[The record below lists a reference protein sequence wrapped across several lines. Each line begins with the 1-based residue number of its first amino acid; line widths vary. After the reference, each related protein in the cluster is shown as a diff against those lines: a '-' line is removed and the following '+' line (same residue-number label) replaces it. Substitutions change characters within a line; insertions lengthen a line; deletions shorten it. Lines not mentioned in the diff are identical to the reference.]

1 LNGTSVTIIC
11 RGNEMKVGIFG
22 GSFNPPHMGHVAC
35 LSTVQKKAGL
45 DKIVV
50 IPTCQSPLK
59 TQVEGPTPEQ
69 RLEMVKLALQG
80 FGNQFEV
87 DDQEIKRGG
96 TSYTID
102 TIKQYRKKID
112 AENLYLIVGADHL
125 DLFNGWKE
133 YKTLLKEVNII
144 FTTRPGFEIP
154 SSKDQLPAYLQEV
167 ILEYDFNFMELTTGR
182 NIQFVRIPDV
192 DISASELRK
201 KIRTARPIDKFLPLS
216 VESYIKN
223 NRLYA
228 NLKEKIRDY
237 EKFTEFCA
245 HQLFAKKA
253 IQVRGFDLRNMSALS
268 EFTLVT
274 SGTSTRH
281 TSSLAENLVQ
291 AVKDEYRIHPQSL
304 EGLDEGR
311 WVVVDYGSLI
321 VHVFYDYVRQ
331 EYNIER
337 LWRDGKDMNLKD
349 PFIPKS

>member
-1 LNGTSVTIIC
+1 
-11 RGNEMKVGIFG
+11 MKVGIFG
-22 GSFNPPHMGHVAC
+22 GSFNPPHMGHIAC

-50 IPTCQSPLK
+50 VPTFQSPLK

-80 FGNQFEV
+80 FGTQFHV

-96 TSYTID
+96 TSFTID
-102 TIKQYRKKID
+102 TVKEYRKKVEAD
-112 AENLYLIVGADHL
+112 DLYLIVGADHL
-125 DLFNGWKE
+125 ELFNSWKD
-133 YKTLLKEVNII
+133 YKELLKEVNVI
-144 FTTRPGFEIP
+144 FTTRPGFDIP
-154 SSKDQLPAYLQEV
+154 TAKDQLPMYLQDM
-167 ILEYDFNFMELTTGR
+167 ILEYDFNFMELKTGR
-182 NIQFVRIPDV
+182 NIQFIRIPDV

-201 KIRTARPIDKFLPLS
+201 RIRSAKPVDKFLPLA

-228 NLKEKIRDY
+228 NLKEKISDY
-237 EKFTEFCA
+237 AKFTEFCA

-253 IQVRGFDLRNMSALS
+253 IQVKGFDLRDMASLS
-268 EFTLVT
+268 EFALVT

-281 TSSLAENLVQ
+281 ASSLAENLVQ
-291 AVKDEYRIHPQSL
+291 AVKDEFRIHPQSL

-321 VHVFYDYVRQ
+321 VHIFYDYVRQ
-331 EYNIER
+331 EYSIEK
-337 LWRDGKDMNLKD
+337 LWRHGKDLNLQD
-349 PFIPKS
+349 PFIQK

>member
-1 LNGTSVTIIC
+1 
-11 RGNEMKVGIFG
+11 MKVGIFG

-50 IPTCQSPLK
+50 IPTYQSPLK

-102 TIKQYRKKID
+102 TVKQYRKKIEAD
-112 AENLYLIVGADHL
+112 DLYLILGADHL
-125 DLFNGWKE
+125 ELLSSWKDF
-133 YKTLLKEVNII
+133 KSLLKEVNII

-154 SSKDQLPAYLQEV
+154 SSKEQLPVYLQDM
-167 ILEYDFNFMELTTGR
+167 ILDYDFNFMELTTGR

-192 DISASELRK
+192 DVSASDLRK
-201 KIRTARPIDKFLPLS
+201 KIRTQRPVDKFLPLS

-223 NRLYA
+223 HRLYA
-228 NLKEKIRDY
+228 DLKEKIQDY
-237 EKFTEFCA
+237 AKFTEFCA
-245 HQLFAKKA
+245 HQLFSKKA
-253 IQVRGFDLRNMSALS
+253 IQVKGFDLRSFASLS
-268 EFTLVT
+268 EFALVT

-281 TSSLAENLVQ
+281 ASSLADGLVQ
-291 AVKDEYRIHPQSL
+291 AVKDEFRIHPQSL
-304 EGLDEGR
+304 EGMDEGR

-331 EYNIER
+331 EYNIEK
-337 LWRDGKDMNLKD
+337 LWKEGKDMNLKD
-349 PFIPKS
+349 PFVQKA

>member
-1 LNGTSVTIIC
+1 
-11 RGNEMKVGIFG
+11 MKVGIFG

-50 IPTCQSPLK
+50 IPTYQSPLK

-80 FGNQFEV
+80 FGTQFEV
-87 DDQEIKRGG
+87 DPQEIKRGG

-102 TIKQYRKKID
+102 TITEYRKKYEAD
-112 AENLYLIVGADHL
+112 DLYLIVGADHL
-125 DLFNGWKE
+125 ELFSSWKD
-133 YKTLLKEVNII
+133 YKTLLKEANII

-154 SSKDQLPAYLQEV
+154 TAKEQLPAYLQEA
-167 ILEYDFNFMELTTGR
+167 ILEYDFNFMELKTGR

-201 KIRTARPIDKFLPLS
+201 KIRTQRPVDKFLPLS
-216 VESYIKN
+216 VESYIKK
-223 NRLYA
+223 NRLYSD
-228 NLKEKIRDY
+228 LKEKIQDY

-245 HQLFAKKA
+245 HQLFSKKA
-253 IQVRGFDLRNMSALS
+253 IQVKGFDLRSFSSLS
-268 EFTLVT
+268 EFALVT

-281 TSSLAENLVQ
+281 ASSLADNLVQ
-291 AVKDEYRIHPQSL
+291 AVKDEFRIHPLSL
-304 EGLDEGR
+304 EGMDEGR

-321 VHVFYDYVRQ
+321 VHIFYDYVRQ
-331 EYNIER
+331 EYNIEK
-337 LWRDGKDMNLKD
+337 LWRDGVDLNLKD
-349 PFIPKS
+349 PFVQKP

>member
-1 LNGTSVTIIC
+1 
-11 RGNEMKVGIFG
+11 MKVGIFG

-50 IPTCQSPLK
+50 IPTYQSPLK

-102 TIKQYRKKID
+102 TVKQYRKKIEAD
-112 AENLYLIVGADHL
+112 DLYLILGADHL
-125 DLFNGWKE
+125 ELLSSWKDF
-133 YKTLLKEVNII
+133 KTLLKEVNIV

-154 SSKDQLPAYLQEV
+154 TSKEQLPDYLQDM
-167 ILEYDFNFMELTTGR
+167 ILDYDFNFMELTTGR

-192 DISASELRK
+192 DVSASDLRK
-201 KIRTARPIDKFLPLS
+201 KIRTQRPVDKFLPLS

-223 NRLYA
+223 YRLYA
-228 NLKEKIRDY
+228 DLKEKIQDY

-245 HQLFAKKA
+245 HQLFSKKA
-253 IQVRGFDLRNMSALS
+253 IQVKGFDLRSFASLS
-268 EFTLVT
+268 EFALVT

-281 TSSLAENLVQ
+281 ASSLADGLVQ
-291 AVKDEYRIHPQSL
+291 AVKDEFRIHPQSL
-304 EGLDEGR
+304 EGMDEGR

-331 EYNIER
+331 EYNIEK
-337 LWRDGKDMNLKD
+337 LWKEGTDMNLKD
-349 PFIPKS
+349 PFVQKA

>member
-1 LNGTSVTIIC
+1 
-11 RGNEMKVGIFG
+11 MKVGIFG

-50 IPTCQSPLK
+50 IPTFQSPLK
-59 TQVEGPTPEQ
+59 TQVEGPTPAQ

-80 FGNQFEV
+80 FGTQFEV

-96 TSYTID
+96 TSFTIE
-102 TIKQYRKKID
+102 TVKEYRKKIE
-112 AENLYLIVGADHL
+112 AEDLYLIVGADHL
-125 DLFNGWKE
+125 DLFSSWKD
-133 YKTLLKEVNII
+133 YKELLKESNII

-154 SSKDQLPAYLQEV
+154 TSKEQLPAYLQEV

-192 DISASELRK
+192 DISASDLRK
-201 KIRTARPIDKFLPLS
+201 KIRTQRPVDKFLPLS

-228 NLKEKIRDY
+228 DLKEKIQDY
-237 EKFTEFCA
+237 QKFTEFCA
-245 HQLFAKKA
+245 HQLFSKKA
-253 IQVRGFDLRNMSALS
+253 IQVKGFDLRSFSSLS
-268 EFTLVT
+268 EFALVT

-281 TSSLAENLVQ
+281 ATSLAENLVQ
-291 AVKDEYRIHPQSL
+291 AVKDEYRIHPLSL
-304 EGLDEGR
+304 EGFDEGR

-321 VHVFYDYVRQ
+321 IHIFYDYVRQ
-331 EYNIER
+331 EYNIEK
-337 LWRDGKDMNLKD
+337 LWRDGKDLNLKD
-349 PFIPKS
+349 PFLQKA

>member
-1 LNGTSVTIIC
+1 
-11 RGNEMKVGIFG
+11 MKVGIFG

-45 DKIVV
+45 DKIIV
-50 IPTCQSPLK
+50 IPTFQSPLK

-96 TSYTID
+96 TSFTID
-102 TIKQYRKKID
+102 TVKQYRKKVEAD
-112 AENLYLIVGADHL
+112 DLYLIVGADHL
-125 DLFNGWKE
+125 ELFSSWKD
-133 YKTLLKEVNII
+133 YKNLLKEVNII

-154 SSKDQLPAYLQEV
+154 TSKEQLPQYLQEL
-167 ILEYDFNFMELTTGR
+167 ILDYDFNFMELTTGR

-192 DISASELRK
+192 DISASDLRK
-201 KIRTARPIDKFLPLS
+201 KIRTQRPVDKFLPLS
-216 VESYIKN
+216 VESYIKKH
-223 NRLYA
+223 RLYA
-228 NLKEKIRDY
+228 DLKEKIQDY
-237 EKFTEFCA
+237 QKFTEFCA

-253 IQVRGFDLRNMSALS
+253 IQVKGFDLRSFSSLS
-268 EFTLVT
+268 EFALVT

-281 TSSLAENLVQ
+281 ASSLADNLVQ

-304 EGLDEGR
+304 EGMDEGR

-321 VHVFYDYVRQ
+321 VHIFYDYVRQ
-331 EYNIER
+331 EYNIEK
-337 LWRDGKDMNLKD
+337 LWRDGKDLNLKD
-349 PFIPKS
+349 PFVQKP

>member
-1 LNGTSVTIIC
+1 
-11 RGNEMKVGIFG
+11 MKVGIFG

-35 LSTVQKKAGL
+35 LSAVQKKAGL

-50 IPTCQSPLK
+50 IPANQSPLK

-80 FGNQFEV
+80 FGTQFEV

-96 TSYTID
+96 TSYSID
-102 TIKQYRKKID
+102 TVKNYRKTVAAD
-112 AENLYLIVGADHL
+112 DLYLIVGADHL
-125 DLFNGWKE
+125 ELLNSWKD
-133 YKTLLKEVNII
+133 YKNLLKETNII
-144 FTTRPGFEIP
+144 FTTRPGFDIP
-154 SSKDQLPAYLQEV
+154 TSKDQLPAYLQEM
-167 ILEYDFNFMELTTGR
+167 ILDYDFNFMELTTGR

-201 KIRTARPIDKFLPLS
+201 KIRTNRPIDKFLPLS

-228 NLKEKIRDY
+228 NLSEKISDY
-237 EKFTEFCA
+237 KKFTEFCA
-245 HQLFAKKA
+245 HQLFSRKA
-253 IQVRGFDLRNMSALS
+253 IAVRGFDLRELASLS

-281 TSSLAENLVQ
+281 ATSLAENLVQ
-291 AVKDEYRIHPQSL
+291 AVKDEFRIHPQSL
-304 EGLDEGR
+304 EGMDEGR

-321 VHVFYDYVRQ
+321 VHIFYDYVRQ
-331 EYNIER
+331 EYNIEK
-337 LWRDGKDMNLKD
+337 LWKDGKDLNLQD
-349 PFIPKS
+349 PFLNKA